1 MLIHVM
7 KKFLLAML
15 VLVSPVYAQPSAT
28 QQLNDFVQHTQSFAA
43 NFTQTVT
50 AANGQQ
56 MEQASGRFVLSRPG
70 KFRWDYLA
78 PYPQQ
83 IVADGQRLWFYD
95 EDLMQVTVKS
105 QQQTLAESPA
115 SLLSGSALP
124 ADNYQITDLPNKD
137 GLSWVALQPKNSD
150 SNYQSVLVGFDK
162 NGLRQMIMKDS
173 FQQQTTLL
181 FSDAVINQTV
191 DQHLFQFQVPEGVD
205 VVGDTGP

>member
-1 MLIHVM
+1 MRILVM
-7 KKFLLAML
+7 KSLLLAMI
-15 VLVSPVYAQPSAT
+15 VLVAPAYAQSSAS
-28 QQLNDFVQHTQSFAA
+28 QQLNDFVEHTQSFSA

-83 IVADGQRLWFYD
+83 IVADGQRIWFYD
-95 EDLMQVTVKS
+95 EDLLQVTVKS

-124 ADNYQITDLPNKD
+124 EDNYQITDLPQKD
-137 GLSWVALQPKNSD
+137 GLSWVSLQPKNLD
-150 SNYQSVLVGFDK
+150 SNYQSVLVGFGQ
-162 NGLRQMIMKDS
+162 NGLRQMIMQDS
-173 FQQQTTLL
+173 FQQQTTLV
-181 FSDAVINQTV
+181 FTDAVVNQPV
-191 DQHLFQFQVPEGVD
+191 KDQLFQFQVPEGVD
-205 VVGDTGP
+205 VVGDTGQ